1 MVLILHVVELILVA
15 ISLLLQLSLMLLV
28 KVLFTNGEIIILTF
42 DQLLHFFNSDRV
54 LQLLRVPLVLVP
66 LVIRLDQLDRLVS
79 FIAATCR
86 TDK

>member
-28 KVLFTNGEIIILTF
+28 KVLFTNREIIILTF